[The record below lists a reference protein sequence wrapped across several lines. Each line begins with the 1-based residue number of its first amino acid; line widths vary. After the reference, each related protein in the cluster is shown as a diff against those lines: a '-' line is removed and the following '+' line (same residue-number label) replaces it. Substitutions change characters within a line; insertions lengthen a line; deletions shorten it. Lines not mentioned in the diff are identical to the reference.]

1 MICWKED
8 NYGAD
13 ADGNRGITIYNYD
26 LEDTED
32 ERDEISE
39 LLFDSFIDGRVSG
52 KITIYMYCCI
62 LKDDIEVEVRIEDY
76 TEELLTKARQS
87 MSQEEY
93 YEFITEYGLDDE

>member
-1 MICWKED
+1 
-8 NYGAD
+8 
-13 ADGNRGITIYNYD
+13 
-26 LEDTED
+26 
-32 ERDEISE
+32 
-39 LLFDSFIDGRVSG
+39 
-52 KITIYMYCCI
+52 MYCCI